1 MGCCDQIQHISG
13 HNVKRG
19 IQIIKTRKNIDYL
32 KCSKISNSAV
42 KRVQKERA
50 FIKLKNGWKTTWKM

>member
-1 MGCCDQIQHISG
+1 VGCCDQIQHISG

-50 FIKLKNGWKTTWKM
+50 FIKLKNG